1 MARTKNTSTNTSA
14 SKEKVAKITGEVG
27 VPNQTVAAIKE
38 RYKLDEERQKANFAK
53 ATEDKVFRKTRDVT
67 RNAVIPSLT
76 SSDREKI
83 KAWLSGN
90 IYTNSTNLIKASRYL
105 YYRSPIYAKMI
116 ELYVDMYC
124 LNCRMVS
131 PNYDFVK
138 GIDPNKSLKQFDDTL
153 KVLDNMDLQGNLH
166 GPLKN
171 MWLQDVSFNLY
182 FHDEYGSFFWYI
194 DPSEAIIDGYY
205 NADGNFCYSMALNMS
220 LWKSSYRQ
228 DLINFIGSPLK
239 EMWDTY
245 EKTGVKYVHVP
256 AEYSCVL
263 KFRTDMMDAIIPPL
277 VFYFA
282 QLAGLLDLSDIQADA
297 DDLSFYRMIYLPLK
311 TLTGAKNS
319 DDWSIT
325 PDLAID
331 YFKIAADTAI
341 PSGISSAVIPGDE
354 LKTIDFSD
362 SVTEN
367 VNRVENSQQ
376 QILGSAGGAGALLN
390 ATKAVNNTALINAA
404 LKSESHYVLNSVL
417 PQIQAFAN
425 LQTSLQIS
433 DHCHVTLLPV
443 TIYTKDEY
451 RKNLLEANQYSFSS
465 RLCYGTLLGF
475 TERQTM
481 AQLKFENE
489 ILGLPNLM
497 QYPLSSSFT
506 SSGKEEVGQVGQG
519 RPMVDDTALSPSGE
533 RSRNK

>member
-1 MARTKNTSTNTSA
+1 MARTKNTSTSGSA
-14 SKEKVAKITGEVG
+14 SKEKVAKISGEVG
-27 VPNQTVAAIKE
+27 KPNQTVAAIREKA
-38 RYKLDEERQKANFAK
+38 KIDEERQKANFAK

-67 RNAVIPSLT
+67 RNAQVPSLT

-90 IYTNSTNLIKASRYL
+90 IYTNSNNLIKASRYL

-124 LNCRMVS
+124 LNCRIVS
-131 PNYDFVK
+131 PNYDFTK
-138 GIDPNKSLKQFDDTL
+138 DMDPIKSRKQFDDTL
-153 KVLDNMDLQGNLH
+153 KVLDNMDLQGNLV
-166 GPLKN
+166 GPLRN
-171 MWLQDVSFNLY
+171 MWIQDVSFNLY
-182 FHDEYGSFFWYI
+182 FHDDYGSFFWYI

-205 NADGNFCYSMALNMS
+205 NADGDFCYSMAIDMS
-220 LWKSSYRQ
+220 KWKSAYRQ
-228 DLINFIGSPLK
+228 DLIAFIGSPLK
-239 EMWDTY
+239 ELYETY
-245 EKTGVKYVHVP
+245 ERTGIKYVHVP
-256 AEYSCVL
+256 AEYSFVL

-277 VFYFA
+277 IFYFS

-297 DDLSFYRMIYLPLK
+297 DDLSFYRMIYMPLR
-311 TLTGAKNS
+311 TLSQSKNA
-319 DDWSIT
+319 DDWAIS

-341 PSGISSAVIPGDE
+341 PAGISSAVIPGDE

-362 SVTEN
+362 NVTEN

-425 LQTSLQIS
+425 LQTSLVVN
-433 DHCHVTLLPV
+433 DHCHLTLLPV
-443 TIYTKDEY
+443 TIFTKDDY
-451 RKNLLEANQYSFSS
+451 RKSLLEANQYSFSS

-481 AQLKFENE
+481 AQLKFETE
-489 ILGLPNLM
+489 VLGLQNLM

-506 SSGKEEVGQVGQG
+506 SSGNGEIGQVGEG
-519 RPMVDDTALSPSGE
+519 RPLADPETLSPSGE

>member
-1 MARTKNTSTNTSA
+1 MARTKNTSTSGSA
-14 SKEKVAKITGEVG
+14 SKEKVAKISGEVG
-27 VPNQTVAAIKE
+27 KPNQTVAAIREKA
-38 RYKLDEERQKANFAK
+38 KIDEERQKANFAK

-67 RNAVIPSLT
+67 RNAQVPSLT
-76 SSDREKI
+76 SADRERI

-90 IYTNSTNLIKASRYL
+90 IYTNSVNLIKASRYL

-124 LNCRMVS
+124 LNCRIVS
-131 PNYDFVK
+131 PNYDFTK
-138 GIDPNKSLKQFDDTL
+138 DMDPIKSRKQFDDTL
-153 KVLDNMDLQGNLH
+153 KVLDNIDLQGNLV
-166 GPLKN
+166 GPLRN

-182 FHDEYGSFFWYI
+182 FHDDYGSFFWYI
-194 DPSEAIIDGYY
+194 DPSEAIIDGFY
-205 NADGNFCYSMALNMS
+205 NADGDFCYSFALDMS
-220 LWKSSYRQ
+220 KWKSAYRQ
-228 DLINFIGSPLK
+228 DLIEFIGSPLT
-239 EMWDTY
+239 EMWEEY
-245 EKTGVKYVHVP
+245 QRTGIKYVHVP
-256 AEYSCVL
+256 AEYSFVL

-277 VFYFA
+277 VFYFT

-297 DDLSFYRMIYLPLK
+297 DDLSFYRMIYLPLS
-311 TLTGAKNS
+311 TLSGAKNS
-319 DDWSIT
+319 DDWKIT

-341 PSGISSAVIPGDE
+341 PAGISSAVIPGDE

-362 SVTEN
+362 NVTEN

-425 LQTSLQIS
+425 LQTSLVVS
-433 DHCHVTLLPV
+433 DHCHMTLLPV
-443 TIYTKDEY
+443 TIYTKDDY
-451 RKNLLEANQYSFSS
+451 RKSLLEANQYSFSS

-481 AQLKFENE
+481 AQLKFETE
-489 ILGLPNLM
+489 VLGLQNLM

-519 RPMVDDTALSPSGE
+519 RPQTPDDQLSPSGE
-533 RSRNK
+533 RSRNA

>member
-1 MARTKNTSTNTSA
+1 MARTKTTSTNGSA
-14 SKEKVAKITGEVG
+14 SKSKVAKISGEVG
-27 VPNQTVAAIKE
+27 KSNQTVAAIKE
-38 RYKLDEERQKANFAK
+38 RYKLDEEKQKANFAK

-67 RNAVIPSLT
+67 RNAQTPTLSNT
-76 SSDREKI
+76 DREKI

-90 IYTNSTNLIKASRYL
+90 IYTNSANLIKASRYL

-116 ELYVDMYC
+116 ELYVAMYC
-124 LNCRMVS
+124 LDCRMVT
-131 PNYDFVK
+131 PNYDFTK
-138 GIDPNKSLKQFDDTL
+138 DMDSTKSKKQFEETL
-153 KVLDNMDLQGNLH
+153 KVLDNMNLQGNFQ

-182 FHDEYGSFFWYI
+182 FHDDYGSFFWYI

-205 NADGNFCYSMALNMS
+205 NADGGFCYSMALDMS
-220 LWKSSYRQ
+220 KWKSAYKQ

-239 EMWDTY
+239 EMWAEY
-245 EKTGVKYVHVP
+245 ERTGIKFIHVP

-263 KFRTDMMDAIIPPL
+263 KFRTDMMDVIIPPL
-277 VFYFA
+277 IYYLI
-282 QLAGLLDLSDIQADA
+282 QLAGLNDLSDIQADA
-297 DDLSFYRMIYLPLK
+297 DDLSFYKMIYLPLS
-311 TLTGAKNS
+311 TLSGAKNS
-319 DDWSIT
+319 DDWKIS

-362 SVTEN
+362 SVTES

-425 LQTSLQIS
+425 LQISLIVS
-433 DHCHVTLLPV
+433 DHCHLNLLPV
-443 TIYTKDEY
+443 TIYTKDDY
-451 RKNLLEANQYSFSS
+451 RKSLLEANQYSFSS

-481 AQLKFENE
+481 AQLKFETE
-489 ILGLPNLM
+489 VLGLQNLM

-506 SSGKEEVGQVGQG
+506 SSGKEEIGQVGQG
-519 RPMVDDTALSPSGE
+519 RPLSDPETLSPSGE